1 MVEGKPVP
9 FISQERSRFGDGAR
23 LAGRRNLRWWLK
35 SAVGEVANK
44 QSENA

>member
-1 MVEGKPVP
+1 
-9 FISQERSRFGDGAR
+9 
-23 LAGRRNLRWWLK
+23 GRRNLRWWLK